1 MQRRVVAI
9 QPPSD
14 RLPENSDT
22 SKPQRLRAVDPSRLD
37 WIVPGDTI
45 RSEVR
50 GWLGVPDNVIGLDRG
65 TTHWVYVGNGVA
77 SEKGVRAIQMARI
90 ETRERAENPAQFA
103 ENTKNLGGAEGDL
116 ATNVT
121 DWLYPPK
128 PLRRTRLGAV
138 QRPPAAVSSPPE
150 LNSEDDERVG
160 IAERVEPSA
169 PSIFDVI
176 SNSINIMQSRIGRSR
191 LAGDPPELLVTPR
204 LEDFALLDFDRADEA
219 IVTGRRA
226 VAHALAAR

>member
-1 MQRRVVAI
+1 M
-9 QPPSD
+9 
-14 RLPENSDT
+14 
-22 SKPQRLRAVDPSRLD
+22 
-37 WIVPGDTI
+37 
-45 RSEVR
+45 
-50 GWLGVPDNVIGLDRG
+50 
-65 TTHWVYVGNGVA
+65 YVGNGVA

-103 ENTKNLGGAEGDL
+103 ENTKNLGRAAGDL

-121 DWLYPPK
+121 DWRLAVYPPK
-128 PLRRTRLGAV
+128 PLRRTRLDAV

-169 PSIFDVI
+169 PSIDDVI
-176 SNSINIMQSRIGRSR
+176 SNSINIMQTRIGRSR
-191 LAGDPPELLVTPR
+191 LAEDPPELLITPR

-219 IVTGRRA
+219 IVAGRRA